1 MPRFGLLVDDF
12 DDSVRDPLLWLGSYG
27 DVEEAGGRARVPCTT
42 AFSAY
47 QSATAYTLTGS
58 QVAARVYPPAAGGAA
73 VEALAELLVITS
85 VGGTDGGFSLNA
97 VTGQLRCLSRVG
109 YADPAEVSLAYDAD
123 VHAWLRLRE
132 ADGQL
137 LWDTSG
143 DGATW
148 TTRRTATAP
157 AWTADT
163 DLGVILAAHRDS
175 GIDDFAEF
183 DNFNQLRS
191 ARLSPAAPA
200 AATLTPL
207 TRAVPT
213 MSGV

>member
-1 MPRFGLLVDDF
+1 MPAFAALTDDF
-12 DDSVRDPLLWLGSYG
+12 DDGVHDTVLWSGSYG
-27 DVEEAGGRARVPCTT
+27 DVDEADGRARVPCTT
-42 AFSAY
+42 GYAAY
-47 QSATAYTLTGS
+47 ASATVYTLAGS
-58 QVAARVYPPAAGGAA
+58 SLACRVYPPAAGGAA

-85 VGGTDGGFSLNA
+85 TGGTDGGFSLNA
-97 VTGQLRCLSRVG
+97 ATGQLRCISRVG
-109 YADPAEVSLAYDAD
+109 YADGSEVVITYDPD

-137 LWDTSG
+137 LWDTSA

-148 TTRRTATAP
+148 TTRRTAAAP

-191 ARLSPAAPA
+191 ARMSPAAPA

-213 MSGV
+213 MSGR